1 MGHLIRANKFQI
13 KNKTLATIVLFVHY
27 FSSKNAETKNARF
40 VFEFVAPRRGVF
52 FFNFYI

>member
-13 KNKTLATIVLFVHY
+13 KNKTLATIVLFIHY
-27 FSSKNAETKNARF
+27 FSSKNAETKNDRF